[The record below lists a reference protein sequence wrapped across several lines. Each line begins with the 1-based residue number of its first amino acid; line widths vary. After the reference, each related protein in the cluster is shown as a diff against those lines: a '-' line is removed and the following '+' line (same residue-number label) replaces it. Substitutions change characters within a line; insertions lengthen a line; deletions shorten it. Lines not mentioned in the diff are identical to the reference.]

1 MKRFLLSILFAAPLL
16 TGAAA
21 GEITLTLDDAIAMAR
36 RQSVDA
42 AMALD
47 QLKTAY
53 WEWRTFRADQLP
65 EVSFTATAPSY
76 ANQYT
81 SYMNSEGD
89 YSFVKNNFLEAKG
102 QLSVTQNVRLTGGK
116 ISLVSS
122 LDYLRQY
129 GSDVG
134 NRFMTIPVAVTLQQ
148 PIFGVNT
155 MKWDSRIEPVRYS
168 EAKAQF
174 LSLTEEV
181 ALTAVSYYFTL
192 LLSRENL
199 ATARQNLE
207 NAEKLYSVAVEKR
220 KMGQISENDLLQMEL
235 NRLDARSEVTDCEST
250 VKSDMFR
257 LRSFLDMDES
267 TEIVPVVPS
276 AVPSVEI
283 NYADALDRAL
293 ANNKFAKNIR
303 RRQLEADYEV
313 AKAKGDLRQINLFA
327 QVGYT
332 GTAAEPADSY
342 RRLRGNQL
350 VEVGFSIPLLDWG
363 KRRGRVKV
371 AESNRRVT
379 ESRLRQ
385 ETMDFNQELFVLV
398 ERFCNQQSQLSLAT
412 RSNEIARKRYDTNV
426 QTYMIGKISTL
437 DLNDSQ
443 SKKDEAMRQYV
454 TELYKFW
461 SYWYQIRSLTLYDYE
476 HHNNITADIERLV
489 KN

>member
-1 MKRFLLSILFAAPLL
+1 MKRFLLSIFFAAPLL

-21 GEITLTLDDAIAMAR
+21 DEITLTLDDAIAMAR

-76 ANQYT
+76 ANQYS

-102 QLSVTQNVRLTGGK
+102 QLAVTQNVRLTGGK

-134 NRFMTIPVAVTLQQ
+134 NRFMTIPVAITLQQ

-155 MKWDSRIEPVRYS
+155 MKWDSKIEPVRYS

-174 LSLTEEV
+174 LSITEDI

-207 NAEKLYSVAVEKR
+207 NAEKLYTVAVEKR

-235 NRLDARSEVTDCEST
+235 NRLDARSTVTDCEST

-257 LRSFLDMDES
+257 LRTFLDMGED

-276 AVPSVEI
+276 AVPAVEI
-283 NYADALDRAL
+283 NYSDALDRAL
-293 ANNKFAKNIR
+293 TNNKFAKNIR

-313 AKAKGDLRQINLFA
+313 AKAKGDLRQINLFT

-385 ETMDFNQELFVLV
+385 ETMNFNQELFVLV
-398 ERFCNQQSQLSLAT
+398 ERFSNQQSQLSIAT

-443 SKKDEAMRQYV
+443 NKKDEAMRQYV

-476 HHNNITADIERLV
+476 HRDNITADIERLV